1 MGGAASTPADQENFQ
16 SVFPMAAKVEEML
29 EKISSEDIQEVE
41 QMSKEDKQKILALAE
56 QIANALW
63 EPRVLA
69 GDKYTAAWA
78 LLRLDEQKILEATIL
93 ELKIA
98 MQKLQG
104 MLADWL
110 FDESNWT
117 DVEGAGK
124 SVIDTK
130 SGKEFAASREPVMA
144 LFRAIR
150 AKEAMAVMKLVQDLT
165 TRVYSEISGSPT
177 PIEISTVAGDTV
189 YQMVPPLFEGRAGAA
204 KFKFTEAPADIQQ
217 VYRDA
222 ALLLKGGFEP
232 CGPGYDGGVQ
242 AVRDAEE
249 DNKARYMIYLVAQG
263 IVLQQRFHK
272 AVAESVA
279 GTANVEFRPAPHKK
293 NARLVGK
300 AKEYENEGVPR
311 PAYRAMKD
319 TVRCSVVCQD
329 HASLVAAHAA
339 LLAVFPG
346 KITKDRREEPSCRD
360 VLQVVE
366 FEGFLCEVQFHFA
379 ATLPLKVFSH
389 AAYNVQRPEDIDLN
403 GLKTIFKFPIM
414 KMQTSSRDNVS
425 CTLHF

>member
-1 MGGAASTPADQENFQ
+1 M
-16 SVFPMAAKVEEML
+16 
-29 EKISSEDIQEVE
+29 
-41 QMSKEDKQKILALAE
+41 LALAE

-63 EPRVLA
+63 KPRVLA
-69 GDKYTAAWA
+69 GDKYKAAWA

-104 MLADWL
+104 VLVDWL

-117 DVEGAGK
+117 DRSSGK
-124 SVIDTK
+124 TVSDALVD
-130 SGKEFAASREPVMA
+130 KEFAASREPAMA

-150 AKEAMAVMKLVQDLT
+150 AKEATAVMKLVQDLT
-165 TRVYSEISGSPT
+165 TRVYSEIPGSPT
-177 PIEISTVAGDTV
+177 PIDNSTVAGDTV
-189 YQMVPPLFEGRAGAA
+189 YQVVPPLFEGQGGSIV
-204 KFKFTEAPADIQQ
+204 FKFTEAPADIQQ
-217 VYRDA
+217 VFRDA
-222 ALLLKGGFEP
+222 ALLLKGGFQP
-232 CGPGYDGGVQ
+232 CGPGYDGG
-242 AVRDAEE
+242 ASEIEDAEE
-249 DNKARYMIYLVAQG
+249 DNKVSYCDYLVAQG
-263 IVLQQRFHK
+263 IVLQQRFHE

-279 GTANVEFRPAPHKK
+279 GIANAEFKPAPHKK
-293 NARLVGK
+293 DARLVGK
-300 AKEYENEGVPR
+300 AQEYENEGVPK
-311 PAYRAMKD
+311 PSHRAMKD

-339 LLAVFPG
+339 LVAVFDG

-403 GLKTIFKFPIM
+403 GLKTIFEFPM
-414 KMQTSSRDNVS
+414 MQMEEESRDNVS
-425 CTLHF
+425 CKLHF